1 MMGTKL
7 FLKFSRFRL
16 ALLGALLLLPMLG
29 MATTYRL
36 DDSAS
41 PRSRVAPQMTL
52 SDEGRPLAESLAPRS
67 ATVRYGRIEYRLA
80 TASFVGRQARIY
92 LVVPTNIPGLR
103 APAGLQLV
111 WQGSGRF
118 TSGAARPGERRL
130 VWSGVVPG
138 AWMQESLDLTL
149 ELNLAYFQLPANN
162 TVGFESYFEIEVTP

>member
-1 MMGTKL
+1 MMGTS
-7 FLKFSRFRL
+7 FLLTPSLKN
-16 ALLGALLLLPMLG
+16 ALVGVLLLLPMSG

-118 TSGAARPGERRL
+118 TSGSARPGERRL
-130 VWSGVVPG
+130 VWAGVVPA

-149 ELNLAYFQLPANN
+149 ELNLAYFQPPTNN
-162 TVGFESYFEIEVTP
+162 MVGFESYFEIEVTP